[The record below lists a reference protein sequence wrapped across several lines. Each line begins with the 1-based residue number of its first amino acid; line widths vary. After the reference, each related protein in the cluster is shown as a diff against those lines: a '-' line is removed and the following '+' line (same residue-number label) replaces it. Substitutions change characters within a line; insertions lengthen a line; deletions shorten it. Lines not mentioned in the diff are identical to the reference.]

1 MKNSIITSSIVTAV
15 LLFSGCGSSDS
26 SSDTTTVTPVVATV
40 ASIVFGNSGATDYT
54 ITSSSNSAVAEVN
67 ATDPALY
74 LTIGKR
80 YKFSVTNFGSHPLS
94 LNNSAGTA
102 LLSMGTVGTFEADTD
117 VNYSYDNNGSMMFT
131 LTASLAESLNTYRC
145 INHAAMTGSIV
156 SAVDATVVLGNSGST
171 DYTITSTTNTAIAA
185 VNAND
190 PTLNLTVGKRY
201 KFSVTNFASHPLHF
215 TSSDTT
221 VLLGMGS
228 NVGSFE
234 TDTAVNFVDN
244 GQGSIVFTLTQALA
258 DAMND
263 YRCENHAGMTGS
275 VTVTGGT
282 PIVNASVVFG
292 NNGPTD
298 YVISSTTN
306 TAIAAVNANDPTLNL
321 SVGKR
326 YKFTVTNFGVHPMLL
341 NDASGSTLL
350 GMGSANGS
358 LESDADVNFVD
369 DGAGSITFTL
379 TQALANSLSVY
390 RCSPHAAMTGDIAT
404 N

>member
-201 KFSVTNFASHPLHF
+201 KF
-215 TSSDTT
+215 
-221 VLLGMGS
+221 
-228 NVGSFE
+228 
-234 TDTAVNFVDN
+234 
-244 GQGSIVFTLTQALA
+244 
-258 DAMND
+258 
-263 YRCENHAGMTGS
+263 
-275 VTVTGGT
+275 
-282 PIVNASVVFG
+282 
-292 NNGPTD
+292 
-298 YVISSTTN
+298 
-306 TAIAAVNANDPTLNL
+306 
-321 SVGKR
+321 
-326 YKFTVTNFGVHPMLL
+326 TVTNFGVHPMLL